1 MPIALGYK
9 RWLIAKLLIAYVSE
23 YFGDMTLLQCVGA
36 GLQQHTPVLEANVID
51 AKVNEDCRYGLEIII
66 RA

>member
-1 MPIALGYK
+1 MPILSGYQH
-9 RWLIAKLLIAYVSE
+9 LLITYDSG
-23 YFGDMTLLQCVGA
+23 YFGDMTLLQCVGP
-36 GLQQHTPVLEANVID
+36 GLQQNTPVSEANVID